1 MLTSLNTLKLG
12 LTLDVKQT
20 GGVNETQRT
29 TAMEQLIE
37 EVRFTIPFELPVS
50 DLCSGICN
58 GCSKKLI
65 DFLDMEIGDW
75 EQRLQQ
81 GEKPG
86 LGDIEK
92 LAKTS
97 RKIYRV
103 LQKNQLV

>member
-1 MLTSLNTLKLG
+1 MKPNA
-12 LTLDVKQT
+12 
-20 GGVNETQRT
+20 T
-29 TAMEQLIE
+29 TAMEALIE

-50 DLCSGICN
+50 DLCSGICT

-65 DFLDMEIGDW
+65 DFLDIEIGEW

-86 LGDIEK
+86 LGDIDK